1 MTEGE
6 RIEAL
11 EWGLLTKC
19 RDTEFSNAVIL
30 SALARVAVM
39 TLIESWPDA
48 ESAEVAMLAM
58 ADMFERMKDDIL
70 GRFANAGK
78 PGCVTH

>member
-1 MTEGE
+1 MAEGD

-19 RDTEFSNAVIL
+19 RDAEFSNDIIL

-39 TLIESWPDA
+39 TLIESWLA
-48 ESAEVAMLAM
+48 ENAEVAMLAL

-70 GRFANAGK
+70 SRFADAGK